1 MIRPKLVAAFAAAAL
16 IFCSFPVP
24 AVAQT
29 APSGRSIV
37 YPLENQPSVDTVLQP
52 ARFAR
57 LAMGSWMLHALQLSS
72 NGAGVVSNCTTA
84 PGTGLFVTVAPA
96 LSGSL
101 CGLYQVTNDDA
112 NPLPIGYTPQ
122 LAADSTLIV
131 VQALQSTISS
141 NLGPLTA
148 PGTGGQSIY
157 YLVEAQITTSD
168 VAAGSRA
175 FINAS
180 TGVVSHPTVP
190 TQRQDSIA
198 YQLKAGTASSSPAK
212 PAVDS
217 GWVPVAFVLVP
228 NGKTQILTGDISDG
242 GATFHGFVPSGS
254 AVTLNATPAPA
265 QTGNAS
271 ITGTMAVG
279 GLNDSALAASSSVCT
294 DGSSNLQTSGCPSGT
309 VTSVTASGPCLVS
322 SGGATPNLS
331 IPTPL
336 PTGCGGTGQTG
347 SILTLNPAPSATPT
361 LPPSGGQFYTDSGG
375 ALHFQSQWYDAP
387 MPGGKFIGDA
397 NHSWFVGHTAFGFTA
412 SGTNGNVPVVFIKK
426 TSTSTVPGIA
436 FNLQDTLSPNISAT
450 ETSVVFQT
458 ICPLNTGFNGQL
470 CVGLQVEA
478 DKTTTGEG
486 GIPFAGNFV
495 SKDTTGTA
503 NQSQVAIENDI
514 NTSEPASS
522 TANRVINDNFC
533 KEVVAQVT
541 GETSC
546 SVGVRSHVGDYR
558 PPQQTGPAKLLAAF
572 QATNTNTF
580 PGSAIGDAFQADG
593 GDDNGLNL
601 FSGTVVVPTLAAGT
615 IGTNTLTFTAALN
628 SGITSS
634 SPGAWISDGGEGF
647 IPAGTTITGVSTNT
661 STNVTTITMS
671 HNQTGNVAS
680 GQNITITQAY
690 GVGIN
695 LNGTF
700 NIAARST
707 TTQYGLEETQQNGL
721 VEGSATGGAKGVGTI
736 NAQKIYVNGA
746 ASPSTLYR
754 WGVPVVLPSSGTFTT
769 TPSAASGL
777 TLDTA
782 ITSLATICSA
792 SVGCYMYF
800 PANAICTA
808 TNCGGGSS
816 QAAGLYY
823 AQCADTTHCQVFN
836 NVLSS
841 GVPTIVSSPTSFGT
855 IVTTGHYTQTFNTDL
870 TMLTLTIPA
879 NSMGANGSFDIDT
892 RAQRIA
898 NANTV
903 TEKATFGG
911 TNFTT
916 YSSAS
921 KQWYGFHRTI
931 MNVGATNAQTAASG
945 GLDVPTDQAGINA
958 LATLLAKDTTT
969 NQSLTLTLNLVSAA
983 TDWIVIFGGSVT
995 MSYAP

>member
-1 MIRPKLVAAFAAAAL
+1 MKKILAAAL
-16 IFCSFPVP
+16 AVCFALLAMPVQ
-24 AVAQT
+24 AQT

-37 YPLENQPSVDTVLQP
+37 YPLENQPSVDAVLQP
-52 ARFAR
+52 ARFTR
-57 LAMGSWMLHALQLSS
+57 LALGSWMLHALNLTS
-72 NGAGVVSNCTTA
+72 NGSGAVSNCTTA
-84 PGTGLFVTVAPA
+84 PGTGLYVTVAPT

-101 CGLYQVTNDDA
+101 CGLYQVTADDA
-112 NPLPIGYTPQ
+112 NPMPVGYTPN
-122 LAADSTLIV
+122 LAADPTLIV
-131 VQALQSTISS
+131 VQALQGGSTAA
-141 NLGPLTA
+141 LGPFTA
-148 PGTGGQSIY
+148 PGVGLSVY
-157 YLVEAQITTSD
+157 WLLEAQISTTD
-168 VAAGSRA
+168 TVASSRS
-175 FINAS
+175 FLNAL
-180 TGVVSHPTVP
+180 TGAVSHPTVA
-190 TQRQDSIA
+190 TQRQDAIA
-198 YQLKAGTASSSPAK
+198 YQLKQGTPGSSPSK

-242 GATFHGFVPSGS
+242 GATFHGFIPSGS
-254 AVTLNATPAPA
+254 AVTLNPTPAPA
-265 QTGNAS
+265 QTGNAA

-279 GLNDSALAASSSVCT
+279 GLNDSALSASSSVCT

-336 PTGCGGTGQTG
+336 PTGCGGTGQNG
-347 SILTLNPAPSATPT
+347 SLLTLTAPVATPS
-361 LPPSGGQFYTDSGG
+361 LPPSGVQMYVDSGG
-375 ALHFQSQWYDAP
+375 AVHFQSQWYDAP
-387 MPGGKFIGDA
+387 MPGGRYIGDA

-412 SGTNGNVPVVFIKK
+412 SGTNGNVPVVYIKK

-533 KEVVAQVT
+533 KEVVAQIT

-546 SVGVRSHVGDYR
+546 SVGVRSHPGLYNV
-558 PPQQTGPAKLLAAF
+558 PEQTGPTKLLAAF
-572 QATNTNTF
+572 QATTFDSF
-580 PGSAIGDAFQADG
+580 PGAAIADAYQADG

-601 FSGTVVVPTLAAGT
+601 FSGTLTTQTLAAGT
-615 IGTNTLTFTAALN
+615 IGTNTLTFTA
-628 SGITSS
+628 SGTSLLHAA

-661 STNVTTITMS
+661 STNVSTITMS
-671 HNQTGNVAS
+671 NNQTGNVAL

-690 GVGIN
+690 GVGVN
-695 LNGTF
+695 ENGIF
-700 NIAARST
+700 NTAARSV
-707 TTQYGLEETQQNGL
+707 TTQYGLEETLQNGL
-721 VEGSATGGAKGVGTI
+721 VEGAPTGGAKGVGTI
-736 NAQKIYVNGA
+736 NVGRVYVNGV
-746 ASPSTLYR
+746 ASPFTLYR

-782 ITSLATICSA
+782 IASLSTICS
-792 SVGCYMYF
+792 SVAGCYMYF

-808 TNCGGGSS
+808 GNCGGGSS

-823 AQCADTTHCQVFN
+823 AQCADTTHCRIFN
-836 NVLSS
+836 NALTS
-841 GVPTIVSSPTSFGT
+841 GVPTVVSSPTSFGT
-855 IVTTGHYTQTFNTDL
+855 IVTSGHYTQTSNTDL

-892 RAQRIA
+892 RALRIS

-921 KQWYGFHRTI
+921 KQWYGFHRTV
-931 MNVGATNAQTAASG
+931 MNTGATNAQTMASG

-958 LATLLAKDTTT
+958 TPTFLTKDTTA
-969 NQSLTLTLNLVSAA
+969 NQNVTLTLNLVTAA
-983 TDWIVIFGGSVT
+983 TDWMVIFGGSVVVD
-995 MSYAP
+995 YAP